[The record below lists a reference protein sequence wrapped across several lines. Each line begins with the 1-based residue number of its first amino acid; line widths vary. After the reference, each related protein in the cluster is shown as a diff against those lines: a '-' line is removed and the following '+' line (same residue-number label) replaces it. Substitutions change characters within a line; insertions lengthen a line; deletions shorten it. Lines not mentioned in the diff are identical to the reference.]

1 MDLLGILIVLGIVLS
16 SIKGSQNAKEQSK
29 SRKAQEQERTEAPK
43 AKTQTNRYPA
53 QTTSEDDIDMDLE
66 AVVGQMVDKVKG
78 VLNLENEEVAKPKK
92 KKPAQPKNSAQPKQ
106 QKVASTAH
114 KPGKRRN
121 EHERLQPSV
130 KPIKSVFE
138 EKDDCGQRIE
148 LNPHIPYGQAE
159 PKPKQKRPTVTV
171 RYDEETILQ
180 SIIWAEILSKPKALE
195 NWARYAPKQN

>member
-1 MDLLGILIVLGIVLS
+1 MDLLGMLIVLGIVLS

-29 SRKAQEQERTEAPK
+29 SRKAQEHERTEAPK

-53 QTTSEDDIDMDLE
+53 QTTGEDDSDLE

-78 VLNLENEEVAKPKK
+78 VLNLENEEPSKPKK
-92 KKPAQPKNSAQPKQ
+92 KKTAQTKNSAQPKQ
-106 QKVASTAH
+106 QKVASAAH
-114 KPGKRRN
+114 KPGKRRD

-138 EKDDCGQRIE
+138 EKDNCGQRIE

>member
-16 SIKGSQNAKEQSK
+16 SIKGSQNAKNQSK
-29 SRKAQEQERTEAPK
+29 SRKAQEQERAEAPK
-43 AKTQTNRYPA
+43 AKAQTNRYPA
-53 QTTSEDDIDMDLE
+53 QSTNEDDIDLE

-106 QKVASTAH
+106 PKVAATAH
-114 KPGKRRN
+114 KPGKRRD

-148 LNPHIPYGQAE
+148 LNPNIPYGQAE
-159 PKPKQKRPTVTV
+159 PKLKQKRPTVTV
-171 RYDEETILQ
+171 HYDEETILQ